1 MLFSDVA
8 QASVQHPPLRPAR
21 VASLIR
27 PPFANTSSDAC
38 ATVSTIVAQNP
49 ESFIP
54 ALTALDC
61 LKSAPVNVNR
71 SVAFIDF
78 IQPYLEFQSTLAY
91 LKTPP
96 PGWLFPGVD
105 IFGGLAQMKDLLT
118 SGQYAN
124 QWDFE
129 KDIYS
134 LINILPH
141 DFHVNLPLPLVSE
154 VFIFAPLTGPL
165 VSISSDGLSLP
176 KVFFK
181 RDLDRSLLN
190 ATFTPSALSTV
201 NGEDINI
208 YLQRTA
214 QTLSAYNDP
223 DSTYNTLFFSLP
235 FTVSGVAS
243 TFDFGQTFGFDSNS
257 NNYTFENGTTSSFDN
272 IAVAKIPFDDITSG
286 LALFDFL
293 NPVSLPSNPSSNSG
307 TTIPDP
313 SPTPTPTA
321 EITPITSLP
330 GYPTPIVIHR
340 DGYTSGYF
348 LSFPSNDTAILALS
362 SFTDA
367 NQTDPLAGPMQS
379 QTVADF
385 LTACLA
391 ANKSKL
397 IIDLQGNG
405 GGIVFQAYD
414 IFSRLFP
421 TLTPFGATRMRDTP
435 AARYLGE
442 VFTMSVGSGE
452 VDGSL
457 NSDFEA
463 QAYVDLKNNTFADWN
478 AVDPPETIYGDN
490 FTAATRYNP
499 GLVLNASIAAT
510 PQVFE
515 SQNIVMLYDGTCG
528 STCAVFSEFMKS
540 QGGVR
545 SVVMGGR
552 SQSGPMQGVAGSK
565 GTQAASS
572 RFNFRNNMPSNSTS
586 NTPLQFI
593 YESSNCRLFYLKS
606 DLYQIEGLW
615 SRVRD
620 VVWGNGSCVQGS
632 TVRDGDKFPGNAGDT
647 VEYERGVDS
656 KVRLGGQ
663 PGLVGGSGRR
673 NGTGTVSGEGER
685 SRTMTVSGTKTGG
698 GLSTAVAVNGTVYT
712 AGFVAAT
719 STRVSATVQGQA
731 SATGAGTANAAQ
743 FTNGAIDGARGEI
756 GKLMRFVGVVAL
768 GMMV

>member
-1 MLFSDVA
+1 MC
-8 QASVQHPPLRPAR
+8 
-21 VASLIR
+21 
-27 PPFANTSSDAC
+27 N
-38 ATVSTIVAQNP
+38 

-61 LKSAPVNVNR
+61 LKSVPVDAKR
-71 SVAFIDF
+71 SAAFIDF

-91 LKTPP
+91 LKNPS
-96 PGWLFPGVD
+96 PGWLFPAVD

-165 VSISSDGLSLP
+165 VSISSDGLSRP

-190 ATFTPSALSTV
+190 ATFTPSALTTV
-201 NGEDINI
+201 NGEDINT

-214 QTLSAYNDP
+214 QTLSQYNDP
-223 DSTYNTLFFSLP
+223 DSTYNSLFFSLP

-243 TFDFGQTFGFDSNS
+243 TFDLGQTFGFESNS

-286 LALFDFL
+286 PALFDFL
-293 NPVSLPSNPSSNSG
+293 NPVSSPSSAPFSSTS

-313 SPTPTPTA
+313 SPTPTA
-321 EITPITSLP
+321 EITPIASLP

-340 DGYTSGYF
+340 SGYTSGYF
-348 LSFPSNDTAILALS
+348 LSSSNDTAILVLS
-362 SFTDA
+362 SFIDA
-367 NQTDPLAGPMQS
+367 NETDPLAGPLQS

-385 LTACLA
+385 LAACLA
-391 ANKSKL
+391 ANKTKL

-414 IFSRLFP
+414 IFARLFP

-442 VFTMSVGSGE
+442 VFTMSVGSGQ

-457 NSDFEA
+457 NGDFEA
-463 QAYVDLKNNTFADWN
+463 QA

-490 FTAATRYNP
+490 FTATMRYNP

-545 SVVMGGR
+545 SGMFLGSFCVEEGKYMG
-552 SQSGPMQGVAGSK
+552 
-565 GTQAASS
+565 
-572 RFNFRNNMPSNSTS
+572 
-586 NTPLQFI
+586 
-593 YESSNCRLFYLKS
+593 
-606 DLYQIEGLW
+606 
-615 SRVRD
+615 
-620 VVWGNGSCVQGS
+620 
-632 TVRDGDKFPGNAGDT
+632 
-647 VEYERGVDS
+647 
-656 KVRLGGQ
+656 
-663 PGLVGGSGRR
+663 
-673 NGTGTVSGEGER
+673 
-685 SRTMTVSGTKTGG
+685 
-698 GLSTAVAVNGTVYT
+698 
-712 AGFVAAT
+712 
-719 STRVSATVQGQA
+719 
-731 SATGAGTANAAQ
+731 
-743 FTNGAIDGARGEI
+743 
-756 GKLMRFVGVVAL
+756 
-768 GMMV
+768 